1 MFLCLYLKLY
11 ICIYIIM
18 NTIVFGSSFSN
29 IFISLES
36 DKLKIMKFKG
46 AMIKGLLD
54 KNENYHIINETLK
67 NNKYDNGIFVFGNP
81 DCNFYFFKKKYIDNV
96 DDIIIEKNILLNA
109 AQYVK
114 YVSNLKN
121 ITNKYICS
129 VFPSNIISGDNFRKS
144 IYTYGVLD
152 EETSNIIIKKEL
164 KYSNRLYRVNNFNNV
179 LEKEC
184 EKYNITFCNIT
195 KYLLNS
201 KNKLS
206 KIFRYPLNPYNVHLC
221 FESVL
226 IVYIN
231 KCFNFLIDNYKNV
244 VEDIKIHN
252 YNYIYESYIQYL
264 KKNGIEKNKK
274 IIINLK
280 DLVNVDKIE
289 KIIRK
294 IDKPKN

>member
-1 MFLCLYLKLY
+1 MK
-11 ICIYIIM
+11 
-18 NTIVFGSSFSN
+18 TIVFGSSFSN
-29 IFISLES
+29 IFIPLES

-67 NNKYDNGIFVFGNP
+67 NNKYDNGIFMFGNP
-81 DCNFYFFKKKYIDNV
+81 DCNFYFFYKKYIDNV
-96 DDIIIEKNILLNA
+96 DDKIIEKNILLNA
-109 AQYVK
+109 AQYVE

-129 VFPSNIISGDNFRKS
+129 VFPSNIISADNFRKS

-152 EETSNIIIKKEL
+152 EETTKIIPKKKL
-164 KYSNRLYRVNNFNNV
+164 KYSNRLYRVNKFNNV

-184 EKYNITFCNIT
+184 KKYNIVFCNIT

-201 KNKLS
+201 KNKLH
-206 KIFRYPLNPYNVHLC
+206 KLYRYPLNPLNPLNIHCC

-231 KCFNFLIDNYKNV
+231 KCFRFLIDNYKKV

-252 YNYIYESYIQYL
+252 YNYIYEKYV
-264 KKNGIEKNKK
+264 EKNKTIK
-274 IIINLK
+274 PKKLI
-280 DLVNVDKIE
+280 NVDKIE
-289 KIIRK
+289 KLIYN
-294 IDKPKN
+294 IDLANNV

>member
-1 MFLCLYLKLY
+1 
-11 ICIYIIM
+11 M
-18 NTIVFGSSFSN
+18 NTIVFGSSFSDV
-29 IFISLES
+29 FLPLES
-36 DKLKIMKFKG
+36 NKLKIMKFRG

-67 NNKYDNGIFVFGNP
+67 NNKYDNGIFMFGDP
-81 DCNFYFFKKKYIDNV
+81 DCIFYFFKKKYVDNV
-96 DDIIIEKNILLNA
+96 DDKIIKENIMLNA
-109 AQYVK
+109 AKYVE

-121 ITNKYICS
+121 ITNIYICS
-129 VFPSNIISGDNFRKS
+129 VFPPNIISGDNFRKS
-144 IYTYGVLD
+144 MYIYRTFN
-152 EETSNIIIKKEL
+152 EETCNRFLKKNF
-164 KYSNRLYRVNNFNNV
+164 KYSNRLQIVLDFNDV

-184 EKYNITFCNIT
+184 KKHNIVFCNIT

-206 KIFRYPLNPYNVHLC
+206 KIFRYPFNPCNVHLC

-231 KCFNFLIDNYKNV
+231 KCFRFLIDNYKNV

-252 YNYIYESYIQYL
+252 YNYIYESYIQYF
-264 KKNGIEKNKK
+264 KKNEIEKNKK
-274 IIINLK
+274 IIVNLK